1 MGKKPRPVVPIVPSA
16 PPVPTISK
24 RQQKK
29 AKKLAN
35 TDAAQQPAASATAQ
49 KPVPAAAAQSST
61 SEASSLEHAPQPTS
75 AADLAAAEDRCFD
88 PDVSGCKLPV
98 GTVPARHEHTIE
110 PLSLEI
116 ARGECL
122 RRLRL
127 SFADAIRKL
136 QLTGNVVG
144 AFERWHFGWLLAATS
159 EASVSGRSR
168 KDPLLPVATA
178 SPEADEALISEL
190 KDAGASH
197 AVALGAV
204 SALRTSAD
212 MEANNFAAARLGVL
226 KSDPEEIEIELPSTS
241 ESGNGSGGLSH
252 INLGSLLP
260 APLKIS
266 NEWLAKLRA
275 MHAAAASS
283 VAGETSGQVKREDAG
298 ERRFRTDLARLL
310 LRYKAIG
317 GSGFQAALGGGA
329 FAVLRSCFGTSMEC
343 FASPLNARSWP
354 FCSAFPDCDRPFG
367 SLGSFLDLSP
377 RNGAFE
383 ANPPFVPL
391 LIGAMCK
398 HMEALLA
405 AAEADQQPLLFAVI
419 VGASAGLKR
428 HDAWQSMQKI
438 AASRFGRAQWLV
450 ALHAHGYTEGHAHI
464 CKGGAR
470 EARRMS
476 SCDTAVFIWA
486 TSAAAVKWPATS
498 VAEAALRRAMKAT
511 VPKNLHKA
519 SKANKLA
526 HAAKVE
532 KKRSK
537 SKRGA

>member
-1 MGKKPRPVVPIVPSA
+1 MPMHHERKSSRPVDAPIGRGCERPKAPSQTLCLWSRGCGPSSSHFA
-16 PPVPTISK
+16 GHQVIERSWEKSRVRSSRSCHLRLPFLQLASASK
-24 RQQKK
+24 KRLRNWRTLMLLNNLQ
-29 AKKLAN
+29 L
-35 TDAAQQPAASATAQ
+35 ATAQ

-159 EASVSGRSR
+159 EASVSARSR

-275 MHAAAASS
+275 MHAAAAS
-283 VAGETSGQVKREDAG
+283 
-298 ERRFRTDLARLL
+298 
-310 LRYKAIG
+310 
-317 GSGFQAALGGGA
+317 
-329 FAVLRSCFGTSMEC
+329 
-343 FASPLNARSWP
+343 
-354 FCSAFPDCDRPFG
+354 
-367 SLGSFLDLSP
+367 
-377 RNGAFE
+377 
-383 ANPPFVPL
+383 
-391 LIGAMCK
+391 
-398 HMEALLA
+398 
-405 AAEADQQPLLFAVI
+405 
-419 VGASAGLKR
+419 
-428 HDAWQSMQKI
+428 
-438 AASRFGRAQWLV
+438 
-450 ALHAHGYTEGHAHI
+450 
-464 CKGGAR
+464 
-470 EARRMS
+470 
-476 SCDTAVFIWA
+476 
-486 TSAAAVKWPATS
+486 
-498 VAEAALRRAMKAT
+498 ALRVRPQA
-511 VPKNLHKA
+511 
-519 SKANKLA
+519 
-526 HAAKVE
+526 
-532 KKRSK
+532 R
-537 SKRGA
+537 